1 MTQLARRTLLGAAA
15 GLVVVFAT
23 RPAAAGPRSVA
34 ADAVDGYLAIGPDG
48 TVTVYSGKADIGT
61 GLRAVVRQVVAEELG
76 VDPAGIVL
84 IEGDTLLTPDQGATG
99 GSTGTPVGAMQ
110 IRRAAATARER
121 LLALAAARLGRPAAE
136 LEAVDGQVRPRAG
149 GTGIGFA
156 ALLDGADFALTLD
169 PAAPLKDPA
178 AFRWIGRSLPRPDVP
193 AKVTGRH
200 VYVHDITIPGMLHG
214 RVIRPPA
221 IGATLVDVDESSV
234 AAIPGVRVV
243 RRHDFLGLVAANEW
257 DAERAARTLK
267 ARWTATQTL
276 AGSENLF
283 DTVRTSRVAHEE
295 VLRQAG
301 DPAPLLAGG
310 RVLAATYRWP
320 VQSHGSI
327 GPSCAVADVRAD
339 AATIWSAS
347 QATHAHR
354 PLFARFLGLPAGQVR
369 LIYVNGAGSYGTN
382 GSDDAAADAAL
393 LSQAVGAPVRVQWSR
408 ADELGWDPKGPPQIL
423 DLRAALD
430 ATGAVRAWET
440 VAFLPANTPGLRT
453 VPLLAVDAAGLE
465 QPRGMNSAMIQQN
478 LDPPY
483 AIEHIRAA
491 VRWLDS
497 TPLRPS
503 NLRSPGKVG
512 NVMAVEGFMDEL
524 AAAAGVDAVEYR
536 LNQLEAP
543 RGVAALKRAA
553 AMLGWQTRPSPAP
566 ANPTAAT
573 LRGRGISYCHYKG
586 AENFLAMGMEVTVER
601 ATGAIRVQRVV
612 CVHECGMMVNPDG
625 VRAQVEGGILQSLS
639 RALFEAVSFDAAG
652 VTSTDW
658 ASYPILTFPDVPA
671 LEIDLIDRPNEKAL
685 GAGEAACAPVAA
697 ALGNALFDATGVRL
711 REAPFTAERMKAALA
726 ARAT

>member
-1 MTQLARRTLLGAAA
+1 MTHLARRTLLGAAA

-48 TVTVYSGKADIGT
+48 AVTVYSGNADIGT
-61 GLRAVVRQVVAEELG
+61 GLRAVMRQVVAEELG
-76 VDPAGIVL
+76 VAPAGIVL
-84 IEGDTLLTPDQGATG
+84 IEGDTMLTPDQGPTG

-110 IRRAAATARER
+110 IRRAAATAREA
-121 LLALAAARLGRPAAE
+121 LLARAAARLDRPAAE
-136 LEAVDGQVRPRAG
+136 LEAADGQVRPRTG
-149 GTGIGFA
+149 GAGIGFA
-156 ALLDGADFALTLD
+156 ALLEGADFALKVN

-178 AFRWIGRSLPRPDVP
+178 AFRWIGTSLPRPDVP
-193 AKVTGRH
+193 AKLTGRH
-200 VYVHDITIPGMLHG
+200 IYVHDITIPGMLHG
-214 RVIRPPA
+214 RVMRPPA
-221 IGATLVDVDESSV
+221 IGATLIDVDESSV

-243 RRHDFLGLVAANEW
+243 RRRDFLGVVAANEW
-257 DAERAARTLK
+257 DAERAIRTLM
-267 ARWTATQTL
+267 ARWTASQTL
-276 AGSENLF
+276 TGSENLF
-283 DTVRTSRVAHEE
+283 DTVRTTKVAREE
-295 VLRQAG
+295 VMRQVG

-320 VQSHGSI
+320 VQSHASI

-339 AATIWSAS
+339 AATIWTAS
-347 QATHAHR
+347 QAPHNNR
-354 PLFARFLGLPAGQVR
+354 PLFARFLGLPVGQVR

-393 LSQAVGAPVRVQWSR
+393 LSQAVGAPVRVRWSR

-430 ATGAVRAWET
+430 AAGNVRAWET

-453 VPLLAVDAAGLE
+453 VPLLAVDAAGLD

-478 LDPPY
+478 IDPPY
-483 AIEHIRAA
+483 AIAHVRAA
-491 VRWLDS
+491 VRWLES

-524 AAAAGVDAVEYR
+524 AAAAGIDAVEYR

-543 RGVAALKRAA
+543 RGIAALKRAA
-553 AMLGWQTRPSPAP
+553 AMLGWQARPSPAP
-566 ANPTAAT
+566 ANPNAPI

-586 AENFLAMGMEVTVER
+586 AENFLAMGMVVAVER
-601 ATGAIRVQRVV
+601 ASGTIRVERVV

-658 ASYPILTFPDVPA
+658 TRYPILTFPDVPV
-671 LEIDLIDRPNEKAL
+671 LDIELIDRPREKPL

-697 ALGNALFDATGVRL
+697 ALGNAVFDATGIRL
-711 REAPFTAERMKAALA
+711 REAPFTADRMKAALTA
-726 ARAT
+726 HAT